1 MVRNWDDAWSTS
13 DGLSTGDGARY
24 PSGSPHGCRPRLRA
38 ARGKISTLSSFCH
51 TAPIGVHAM
60 TSRLKHSSGG
70 NCMTSTVAPVAR
82 RTRSRTG
89 RSRTTGRRPQ
99 NQNPAPITEDDV
111 LVQVSGILDV
121 RDNHGFVR
129 TEGYL
134 PGPDDVYVAAGL
146 IKRHGLRRGD
156 EIVGVVREGETGNKA
171 NPLVRLDSVN
181 GGDPEQA
188 RRRPEFYDLTPL
200 FPQERLRLETDANN
214 LTTRV
219 IDLVMP
225 LGKGQRAL
233 IVAPPKAGKTM
244 ILQNIAN
251 AISRNNPEVHLL
263 LLLADERPLEVTAMQ
278 RSVKGEVI
286 ASTFD
291 RPPSDHKAADELAVE
306 RAKPLHDRGHD
317 VAS

>member
-70 NCMTSTVAPVAR
+70 NCMTSTVAPEAR

-99 NQNPAPITEDDV
+99 NSSPAPLTDDDV
-111 LVQVSGILDV
+111 LVEVSGILDL

-129 TEGYL
+129 TDGYL

-156 EIVGVVREGETGNKA
+156 EIVGAVREGETGNKA

-181 GGDPEQA
+181 GGGPEQA
-188 RRRPEFYDLTPL
+188 PRR
-200 FPQERLRLETDANN
+200 A
-214 LTTRV
+214 RV
-219 IDLVMP
+219 YHPAPPFSQGGLP
-225 LGKGQRAL
+225 LG
-233 IVAPPKAGKTM
+233 
-244 ILQNIAN
+244 N
-251 AISRNNPEVHLL
+251 H
-263 LLLADERPLEVTAMQ
+263 
-278 RSVKGEVI
+278 
-286 ASTFD
+286 
-291 RPPSDHKAADELAVE
+291 
-306 RAKPLHDRGHD
+306 AK
-317 VAS
+317 